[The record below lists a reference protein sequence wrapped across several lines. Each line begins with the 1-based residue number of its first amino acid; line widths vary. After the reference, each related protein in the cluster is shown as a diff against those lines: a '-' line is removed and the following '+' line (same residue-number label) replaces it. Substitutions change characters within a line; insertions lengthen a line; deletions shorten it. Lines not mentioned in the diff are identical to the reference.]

1 MERVLE
7 CSKRVSF
14 RVFRAATVG
23 SGPTL
28 GFSHRLV
35 KELTT
40 PCTLSMPHSSNL
52 LEVLSRFIL
61 ISLLAGPAFCGEYA
75 VLASGQRMH
84 IDRHEASADTV
95 RLFSSGQSFTEI
107 PLASVVAFELDD
119 YVPPPAPPPP
129 PTPVA
134 DAKVPVPVADPK
146 TMVHDAAIRNG
157 LPPKFVESV
166 AKVESAMRTNAL
178 SPKGAIGVM
187 QLMPATARALDAD
200 PNDPAQNIEAGT
212 RLLRELLIKY
222 NNDAVK
228 ALAAYNAGEGAVDR
242 YHGVPPY
249 AETQTYVDKVIRKY
263 QKADPI
269 GTGTP

>member
-1 MERVLE
+1 
-7 CSKRVSF
+7 
-14 RVFRAATVG
+14 
-23 SGPTL
+23 
-28 GFSHRLV
+28 
-35 KELTT
+35 
-40 PCTLSMPHSSNL
+40 
-52 LEVLSRFIL
+52 
-61 ISLLAGPAFCGEYA
+61 
-75 VLASGQRMH
+75 MH
-84 IDRHEASADTV
+84 IDHHEANADTI

-134 DAKVPVPVADPK
+134 AAKPAAPVTDPK
-146 TMVHDAAIRNG
+146 TLVHDAAIRYG

-166 AKVESAMRTNAL
+166 ARVESSLRPDAI

-200 PNDPAQNIEAGT
+200 ASDPAQNIEAGT

-249 AETQTYVDKVIRKY
+249 AETQTYVDKVIRNY
-263 QKADPI
+263 QKAER
-269 GTGTP
+269 